1 MDRNIDE
8 LDSVIHKSVAD
19 ALAEDLGGGDLASGL
34 VDEDAVVGA
43 TIVAHQSMLLAG
55 QRWVDQVFAQLDDG
69 IVIDWY
75 IGNGETAEPDDVI
88 CKLVGSAHALR
99 RGEQTA
105 LRFLRSLSAIATTT
119 ARNVAVETIELSMV
133 FRID

>member
-1 MDRNIDE
+1 LDRNLDE

-19 ALAEDLGGGDLASGL
+19 ALAEDIGGGDLASGL
-34 VDEDAVVGA
+34 VDEDAVIGA
-43 TIVAHQSMLLAG
+43 KIIARQSMVLAG

-75 IGNGETAEPDDVI
+75 IGNGETAEADDVI
-88 CKLVGSAHALR
+88 CKLVGPAPGLR
-99 RGEQTA
+99 SGEQTA

-119 ARNVAVETIELSMV
+119 ARGVAVDTIDVSMV